1 MGTHGKNAAQYYY
14 SYTAHAAAW
23 CSEADQMY
31 CNNMIMIYEV
41 GEVTLLVISMWLLL
55 TNAVELPWLA
65 PGGLI
70 LVCIV

>member
-1 MGTHGKNAAQYYY
+1 
-14 SYTAHAAAW
+14 
-23 CSEADQMY
+23 
-31 CNNMIMIYEV
+31 MIMIYEV